1 MNATDLCYASAT
13 ELAQAIRNKQISPVE
28 LMQAVLTRAEA
39 LNPKLNAFCLLLP
52 EQAMT
57 QAREAEQAVMRGDK
71 RGAMHG
77 LPLSVKDMILTKG
90 LRTMQGSRIYAQR
103 VPDFDVPMV
112 ERLKAAGAIVFGKT
126 TTPEFGWKA
135 VTDSPVTG
143 ITRNPWNTA
152 MTPGGSSGGAAA
164 AIAAGIGPLATGGD
178 GAGSI
183 RIPASFSGVFGI
195 KPQYGR
201 IPVMP
206 QAGGGMLAHLGPLT
220 RTVADAALFLS
231 VTAGPDDRDRFSLE
245 AAPADYLGK
254 LQEGVAGKRMA
265 WSPTLGYIEN
275 LDPEVRQ
282 ITERAAKVFAD
293 LGATV
298 EEVADPG
305 FGDPKTIIDTFWRI
319 NYATMLGPYLNDWSG
334 KLDPGL
340 EACAREGLQLGPTDF
355 ARAEIQRS
363 EYWYR
368 VMPLFQQYD
377 FLLTPSVACLPFE
390 AGKLYPADCADHA
403 WDWIRWAPY
412 SYPFNLTHLPAA
424 SVPAGFSQSGLPV
437 GLQIVGR
444 RFGELG
450 VLQAAAAFEEGLP
463 WINSK
468 PPLEEC

>member
-1 MNATDLCYASAT
+1 MNSPDLFYTSAT
-13 ELAQAIRNKQISPVE
+13 ELALAIRNKQLSPVE
-28 LMQAVLTRAEA
+28 LMEAVLARAET

-52 EQAMT
+52 EQAMA
-57 QAREAEQAVMRGDK
+57 QARDAEQAVMRGDPL
-71 RGAMHG
+71 GVLHG

-90 LRTMQGSRIYAQR
+90 LRSMMGSRIYEHR

-143 ITRNPWNTA
+143 ITRNPWNTE

-183 RIPASFSGVFGI
+183 RVPASFSGVFGI
-195 KPQYGR
+195 KPHYGR

-254 LQEGVAGKRMA
+254 LGAGIAGKRMA
-265 WSPTLGYIEN
+265 WSPTLGYVDN

-282 ITERAAKVFAD
+282 ITEQAAQVFAD
-293 LGATV
+293 LGAVV

-305 FGDPKTIIDTFWRI
+305 FGDPKAIIDVFWRI
-319 NYATMLGPYLNDWSG
+319 NYATLLEPYLDEWSG
-334 KLDPGL
+334 QLDPGL
-340 EACAREGLQLGPTDF
+340 EACAREGLELGPTDY
-355 ARAEIQRS
+355 ARAEIQRG

-368 VMPLFQQYD
+368 VMPFFQHYD

-390 AGKLYPADCADHA
+390 AGKLYPADYAEHP
-403 WDWIRWAPY
+403 WDWIHWAPY

-444 RFGELG
+444 RFNELG
-450 VLQAAAAFEEGLP
+450 VLQAAAAFEQAQP
-463 WINSK
+463 WSTTR
-468 PPLEEC
+468 PPV